1 MLKLSDYLRPETV
14 FELGQVTRTDA
25 LTEVVEYTLAGL
37 HPQQQT
43 RAREQLRMSGAETE
57 VDIGDHVV
65 LSHVRLE
72 GIDGSLVG
80 AGYRPAE
87 AHAGTLFV
95 FVAVPEVAAREYLRL
110 LARLARWA
118 TEVGAQPASGISGT
132 DELLAAVRSF
142 DEKWA

>member
-14 FELGQVTRTDA
+14 FELGQVARTDA
-25 LTEVVEYTLAGL
+25 LTEVVEYVLAGL
-37 HPQQQT
+37 HPRQKSQ
-43 RAREQLRMSGAETE
+43 AREQLRMSGAGTE
-57 VDIGDHVV
+57 VDIGEHVV

-72 GIDGSLVG
+72 GIDGLLVG

-87 AHAGTLFV
+87 AHLGTLFV

-118 TEVGAQPASGISGT
+118 TEVRVQPASGVSGVH
-132 DELLAAVRSF
+132 DLLAAVRSF
-142 DEKWA
+142 DENWA